1 MFIAFVQDVGDGAG
15 TLVGLSVALLCLQ
28 ALLPY
33 LDGPQSW
40 PMVRALCVA
49 GIASCGC
56 CPSVQLLAAG
66 GQSASTGAATAALL
80 LSSHRA
86 IGELSLHRAIPCIP

>member
-49 GIASCGC
+49 GIAFLRVLSEC
-56 CPSVQLLAAG
+56 
-66 GQSASTGAATAALL
+66 AALGCG
-80 LSSHRA
+80 RA
-86 IGELSLHRAIPCIP
+86 KRVDRSGHCSPSTF